1 MENNGRRHTSAVVC
15 SYPQFHGFS
24 FEPHHHQS
32 RQSRGSCDGDSA
44 NPVNSWMARISRNI
58 KDLKGDFTN
67 SPPQIVINCFQ
78 SVFVLVIAIVETEVL
93 NCPLKTVET
102 SLLSRLSRLYCWSWQ
117 DSTQASSAN
126 HRGSRL
132 QLHADMHILCLNFY
146 CICIWFGIV
155 FVQHFFVQPQRL
167 GGISGRSPVMYLW
180 SGHTATR
187 PSKASVID
195 SHSSLFTYSPLSP
208 AAATLCLSKRIL
220 ARGPKMAIPTL

>member
-1 MENNGRRHTSAVVC
+1 M
-15 SYPQFHGFS
+15 
-24 FEPHHHQS
+24 
-32 RQSRGSCDGDSA
+32 
-44 NPVNSWMARISRNI
+44 
-58 KDLKGDFTN
+58 
-67 SPPQIVINCFQ
+67 
-78 SVFVLVIAIVETEVL
+78 IAIVETEVL

-220 ARGPKMAIPTL
+220 ARGPKMASYYNSHFKALPVCRKWNSPKIFLAIPLLGAEEECCIGVVVLLLQ